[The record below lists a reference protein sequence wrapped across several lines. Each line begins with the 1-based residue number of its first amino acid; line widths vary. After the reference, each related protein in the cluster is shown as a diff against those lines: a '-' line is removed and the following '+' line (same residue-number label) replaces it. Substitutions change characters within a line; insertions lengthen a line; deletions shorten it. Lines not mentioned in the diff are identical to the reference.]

1 MRKFKIAILTESI
14 SSNSGA
20 RAPVEIAKNLANLGH
35 QIEIFAY
42 NFQPQKS
49 TIADLKSKKVEIHLL
64 KKPRN
69 PVFARLLPNK
79 EIAQTLKD
87 QNFDFVLLAAFL
99 PFLFSAKLA
108 RRKVI
113 KIYMG
118 TQFGAYLENKLP
130 NQNINILDRIANLT
144 VDAFIYLSELISA
157 HLSNQTVAISHY
169 CAEEM
174 ERLYRRKVNDVIY
187 LGGNHFPAKFP
198 QYNQELGTRNQ
209 KQFHLLSVS
218 RITPYKGFH
227 ILIEVLK
234 SLKTNKRVT
243 LTIAGKKE
251 KSNYFRY
258 LKKIAPKNVLF
269 VTNPSDKQLVNL
281 FQTCNL
287 YLSADRYLFF
297 GFPIVEAA
305 FFAKPT
311 LALNYAAAREII
323 DRNKTGFLFKNQL
336 EMGNKLKKLIKNP
349 GEIKIAGQK
358 AWQKANKFFTW
369 EKVGHQYDLF
379 LNKIYK
385 NKK

>member
-130 NQNINILDRIANLT
+130 NQINIFDSLLGKLID
-144 VDAFIYLSELISA
+144 FYIYLSEFASLY
-157 HLSNQTVAISHY
+157 LSNKVIAISKF
-169 CAEEM
+169 AGQEATS
-174 ERLYRRKVNDVIY
+174 LYHKKVDKVIY
-187 LGGNHFPAKFP
+187 LGGNHLKITAAKNS
-198 QYNQELGTRNQ
+198 QSLN
-209 KQFHLLSVS
+209 LLTVS

-227 ILIEVLK
+227 ILIEILK
-234 SLKTNKRVT
+234 SDR
-243 LTIAGKKE
+243 
-251 KSNYFRY
+251 KS
-258 LKKIAPKNVLF
+258 
-269 VTNPSDKQLVNL
+269 T
-281 FQTCNL
+281 
-287 YLSADRYLFF
+287 
-297 GFPIVEAA
+297 
-305 FFAKPT
+305 
-311 LALNYAAAREII
+311 
-323 DRNKTGFLFKNQL
+323 
-336 EMGNKLKKLIKNP
+336 
-349 GEIKIAGQK
+349 
-358 AWQKANKFFTW
+358 
-369 EKVGHQYDLF
+369 
-379 LNKIYK
+379 
-385 NKK
+385 